1 MRKKILIR
9 IMLMFVIIGCV
20 SVNTISAFA
29 SETTVVSENASIDFW
44 ESGVESDFYA
54 TQGFTCDGAT
64 SATMIVNIGRI
75 DDTSEKNVTIKVFK
89 TGYTPVLN
97 TTYVMD
103 SGSAV
108 YHFDIKEAGYYNV
121 QIWGLGEYSYAI
133 RIYNS

>member
-1 MRKKILIR
+1 MRNRIFSK
-9 IMLMFVIIGCV
+9 IMLVFAIIGCLNLSSIPV
-20 SVNTISAFA
+20 LANETSVA
-29 SETTVVSENASIDFW
+29 SENASIDFW

-64 SATMIVNIGRI
+64 NATMVVNIGKL
-75 DDTSEKNVTIKVFK
+75 DDTVEKNVTIKVFK

-97 TTYVMD
+97 KTYVMD

-108 YHFDIKEAGYYNV
+108 YHFYINEPGYYNV
-121 QIWGLGEYSYAI
+121 QIWGNGEYSYAI